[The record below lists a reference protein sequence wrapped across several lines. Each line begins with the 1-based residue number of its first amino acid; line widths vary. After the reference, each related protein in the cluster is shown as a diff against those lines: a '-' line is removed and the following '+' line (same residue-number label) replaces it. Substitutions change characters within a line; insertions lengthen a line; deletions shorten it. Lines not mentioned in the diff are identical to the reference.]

1 MGSERFN
8 AINYTLIKNLIHNIA
23 NIQIKDGSMIINDTL
38 VHHSLLDS
46 YIYDKSFLDFIDLKH
61 LFNHMVEYYGLKNEI
76 SISDP
81 NNSIFHA
88 LLYEKIKND
97 NLSKNVLERL
107 IKSLEIRENEH
118 FPFYLKL
125 NELDI
130 NNENKESYFHFF
142 KDYALIFKTSDDYEK
157 IMFENISDQEPV
169 NDINTIKDTKMKL
182 KNLYYFDMEEVSND
196 KKINFKKDQFDFAS
210 FFSDS
215 YNFNKYIKPVNKISN
230 YKREFFYFQLNY
242 PLSYDNRKITI
253 KKTSFY
259 YSLINSI
266 RFQIFDKYID
276 KTKDIKLK
284 EMYIKRILN
293 TTGND
298 KKNIRNI
305 QHLINGN
312 LKVFD
317 SFIKTNA
324 LGFICKK
331 KILEFIKE
339 QDLSFLY
346 SPTHI
351 LHIDLRKISKKL
363 FLLHFFK
370 SNKDKLEYILFNY
383 DKIKEY
389 DFIKDYRYLDY
400 RKIKHDKKSLYI
412 IPEELDY
419 SYILSED
426 KTVNLEKI
434 DKETIVELISLVDF
448 NVPDYQFDA
457 EKSRYINI
465 KHFSEVLLLD
475 ENIEYIHLL
484 HKDSDNDI
492 YNSIFE
498 TESYAAYKNDKE
510 VYDFFLDIDCINKK
524 TINKMYYFQV
534 FFNLN

>member
-1 MGSERFN
+1 M
-8 AINYTLIKNLIHNIA
+8 IKNLIHNIA
-23 NIQIKDGSMIINDTL
+23 NIQIKDGSLIINDTL

-46 YIYDKSFLDFIDLKH
+46 YIYDKSFLDFIDLKY
-61 LFNHMVEYYGLKNEI
+61 LFNHILEYYGLKDEI

-97 NLSKNVLERL
+97 NPSKDFFERF
-107 IKSLEIRENEH
+107 IKSLKIRENEH

-125 NELDI
+125 NKFDI

-157 IMFENISDQEPV
+157 IMFENISNKEAV
-169 NDINTIKDTKMKL
+169 NDINTIKDIKMKL

-196 KKINFKKDQFDFAS
+196 KKINFKKEQFDFAS
-210 FFSDS
+210 FFSNS
-215 YNFNKYIKPVNKISN
+215 YNFNKYIKPVSKISN

-259 YSLINSI
+259 YNLINSI
-266 RFQIFDKYID
+266 RFQIFDKYIG
-276 KTKDIKLK
+276 KTKDIELK
-284 EMYIKRILN
+284 KMYIKIILN

-312 LKVFD
+312 LKVLD

-324 LGFICKK
+324 LTFICKK
-331 KILEFIKE
+331 KILDFIKE

-363 FLLHFFK
+363 FLLHFLK
-370 SNKDKLEYILFNY
+370 SNKDKLEYILLNY
-383 DKIKEY
+383 DKIKGHN
-389 DFIKDYRYLDY
+389 FIKNYSYLDY

-412 IPEELDY
+412 IPEELNY

-426 KTVNLEKI
+426 ETVSFEKI

-448 NVPDYQFDA
+448 NVPDYQFDDK
-457 EKSRYINI
+457 KSCYINI
-465 KHFSEVLLLD
+465 KDFSDVLLLD

-492 YNSIFE
+492 YNAIFE
-498 TESYAAYKNDKE
+498 TESYAVYRNDKD
-510 VYDFFLDIDCINKK
+510 VFDFFSDIGCINKK
-524 TINKMYYFQV
+524 NINKMYYFSS
-534 FFNLN
+534 FF